1 MSAAASSFATSNNRQ
16 ANEGRPHMAAKH
28 SSARPSYLRG
38 LVGLVLVVGILYLAK
53 AVLVPLALAVL
64 LTFVLNPIV
73 SLVQRRGLGRV
84 PAVLATVILT
94 FAVCGTIGWGVGMQV
109 NKLAQELP
117 DNKEKIQKK
126 IADLRGAGGGPVPRL
141 LQMIRE
147 IAQDPN
153 KGDPANNEAPP
164 DKSQVVVARPE
175 EPSSL
180 GRLIHT
186 VIPVLEPVAIAGLV
200 TILVVFMLVKRE
212 DLRNRLIGLLGNG
225 TLTGTTR
232 VLVDSAERLSR
243 FLLNQLLVNVSF
255 GILFG
260 LGLLVIGV
268 PYAFLWG
275 FLTAVLRFVPYVG
288 TWISVAFPLLLSF
301 AVSDGWAQPVIVLV
315 FFAVLDLVTANAVEP
330 LVLGHSTGV
339 TPIALLVAAAFWAWI
354 WGPIGLVLATPLT
367 VCLVVL
373 GQHVPRL
380 QFLALLLG
388 DRPPL
393 EPHLSY
399 YQRLL
404 SRDQKEALDVATGH
418 AIAHGLE
425 NVYDDVLLPA
435 LTLSRRDRKHAGLT
449 ADDERFILHST
460 KEVLDQL
467 EATPVVVREIEGRV
481 SAPDPMATGNP
492 ATTVLIL
499 GSPAHH
505 ESEELSLHMLDR
517 LLRPHG
523 CQLEV
528 LSTRTLPAEVEAR
541 VERDRPAVVF
551 IAVLPPGGLVQTRY
565 LCKRLRK
572 RFADVPVVIGCWGAE
587 RGFDRLLVRLRS
599 AGANYLTTS
608 LLQSRSQILALVRT
622 APPTSAQEAEPDLQA
637 AGSR

>member
-53 AVLVPLALAVL
+53 AVIVPLALAVL

-73 SLVQRRGLGRV
+73 SLVQRSGLGRV
-84 PAVLATVILT
+84 PAVLVTVILT

-126 IADLRGAGGGPVPRL
+126 IADLRSSGAGPVPRL

-147 IAQDPN
+147 IGQDPE
-153 KGDPANNEAPP
+153 KTDTAKNEAPP
-164 DKSQVVVARPE
+164 EKKQVVVARPE
-175 EPSSL
+175 EPSSFE
-180 GRLIHT
+180 RLIHT
-186 VIPVLEPVAIAGLV
+186 VVPVLEPLATAGLV

-212 DLRNRLIGLLGNG
+212 DLRNRLIGLLGKG

-243 FLLNQLLVNVSF
+243 FLLNQLLVNVSV

-315 FFAVLDLVTANAVEP
+315 FFAVLDLVTANVVEP
-330 LVLGHSTGV
+330 LLFGHSTGV
-339 TPIALLVAAAFWAWI
+339 TPIALLVAAAFWTWI
-354 WGPIGLVLATPLT
+354 WGPIGLVLSTPLT

-404 SRDQKEALDVATGH
+404 SRDQKEALDVATGY

-449 ADDERFILHST
+449 ADDERFIFHST
-460 KEVLDQL
+460 KEILDQL
-467 EATPVVVREIEGRV
+467 EAPPVIDEEIEGRV
-481 SAPDPMATGNP
+481 SAPDLIATGNP

-499 GSPAHH
+499 GIPAHH
-505 ESEELSLHMLDR
+505 EAEELSLHMLDR

-523 CQLEV
+523 CQVEV

-572 RFADVPVVIGCWGAE
+572 RFADVPVVIGYWGAE
-587 RGFDRLLVRLRS
+587 RDFDRLLVRLRS

-608 LLQSRSQILALVRT
+608 LLQSCSQILALVRT
-622 APPTSAQEAEPDLQA
+622 APPTSAQEPEPDLQA